1 MDSDL
6 EDKIMSMV
14 QYGSGIAKKKAP
26 TANTQDDSN
35 NINDAKESNVEA
47 KIVYAPTDIDDEGA
61 EKTAFSSAN
70 EFQIDDTD
78 SEDDTN
84 LKPFYSDEES
94 SDEEEDIGVPE
105 LTADVPIK
113 KDVEQP
119 QVTRFINMDD
129 EDKRYLD
136 DEETSEEETELGI
149 KLQKLIDD
157 QVGKNFEW
165 NIGRILT
172 SDLDL

>member
-14 QYGSGIAKKKAP
+14 QYGSGITKKKAS
-26 TANTQDDSN
+26 TSNTQDDAAN
-35 NINDAKESNVEA
+35 ANDAKESNVEA
-47 KIVYAPTDIDDEGA
+47 KVVYAPSDIDDEDA

-78 SEDDTN
+78 SEDDIN
-84 LKPFYSDEES
+84 PKPVYSDEES
-94 SDEEEDIGVPE
+94 TDGDDEEEEDIGVPE

-119 QVTRFINMDD
+119 QITRFINMDD
-129 EDKRYLD
+129 EDKHYLD

-157 QVGKNFEW
+157 QVGKNFE
-165 NIGRILT
+165 R
-172 SDLDL
+172 SVS

>member
-14 QYGSGIAKKKAP
+14 QYGSGIAKKKTPASD
-26 TANTQDDSN
+26 TQDDATNVN
-35 NINDAKESNVEA
+35 NTKENNVEA
-47 KIVYAPTDIDDEGA
+47 KVVYAPTDIDDEDA

-78 SEDDTN
+78 SEDATN
-84 LKPFYSDEES
+84 LQPVYSDEES
-94 SDEEEDIGVPE
+94 TDDEEEDIGVPE

-157 QVGKNFEW
+157 QVGKNFE
-165 NIGRILT
+165 
-172 SDLDL
+172 